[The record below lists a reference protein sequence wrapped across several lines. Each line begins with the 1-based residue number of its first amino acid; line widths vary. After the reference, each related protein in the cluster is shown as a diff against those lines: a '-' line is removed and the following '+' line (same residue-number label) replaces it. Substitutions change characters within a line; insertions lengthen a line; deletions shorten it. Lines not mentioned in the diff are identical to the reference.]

1 MAVEKARARWTV
13 PIRNLLFVCSL
24 CVYGTLDGKLRT
36 LFDIVDTARCG
47 ALSSTQV
54 RVVRGECSC
63 PKLLPCECVRA
74 NAALHVHASFR
85 GGRGMPMSICHV
97 DVCLSR
103 WWCSFSS
110 SSPDGSP
117 DASGRTGSRKCREC
131 ATVTAHEE

>member
-54 RVVRGECSC
+54 RVVRGGCSC
-63 PKLLPCECVRA
+63 PKLLPCECVRL
-74 NAALHVHASFR
+74 NAARACACEHR
-85 GGRGMPMSICHV
+85 R
-97 DVCLSR
+97 
-103 WWCSFSS
+103 
-110 SSPDGSP
+110 
-117 DASGRTGSRKCREC
+117 RTGNADVDMPCGCVSEPVAVPVFVFSARW
-131 ATVTAHEE
+131 